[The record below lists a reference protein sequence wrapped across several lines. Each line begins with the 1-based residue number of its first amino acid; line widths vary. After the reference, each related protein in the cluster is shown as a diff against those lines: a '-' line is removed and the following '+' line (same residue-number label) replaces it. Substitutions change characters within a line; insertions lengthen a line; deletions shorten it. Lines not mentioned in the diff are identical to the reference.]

1 MIPKYDPDSFPPDF
15 GQALRKHL
23 GVTTQVPNLPA
34 ATAFFRSRGICSM
47 WGGTEL
53 PSLLEVIGG
62 ELLARVALAP
72 PAAMGRVNAWAKSL
86 VASGQF
92 GLVKL
97 FRGRETLVA
106 RPLWPAVAELAP
118 SDPEDLWYA
127 GKVSTAA
134 RHIAAFLRE
143 DGPTDTL
150 DLLRLVPARFPIL
163 PRSLKEGLRELE
175 EKLII
180 YPQRLGER
188 QIGTAFHT
196 WELLHRGLAMRE
208 ATSTSQATRRAFTCL
223 VEATV
228 RAAGIV
234 DAGEAGRWFP
244 RSKRKVNDAFV
255 TLVEA
260 GKIRGVD
267 EGNSTRFA
275 WPGLVEKPLSVAGC
289 CI

>member
-1 MIPKYDPDSFPPDF
+1 MIPKYDLDSFPPDL
-15 GQALRKHL
+15 GRALRKHL
-23 GVTTQVPNLPA
+23 GVTTQVPNLA
-34 ATAFFRSRGICSM
+34 AGTAFFRSRGICSM

-72 PAAMGRVNAWAKSL
+72 PAAIGRVDAWAKSL
-86 VASGQF
+86 VESGEF
-92 GLVKL
+92 VLVKL

-106 RPLWPAVAELAP
+106 RPLWPALAELAP

-134 RHIAAFLRE
+134 RHIAAFLLE
-143 DGPTDTL
+143 KGPTNTL

-180 YPQRLGER
+180 YPQHLAER
-188 QIGTAFHT
+188 QNGTPPHT
-196 WELLHRGLAMRE
+196 WELLRRGLAAPE
-208 ATSTSQATRRAFTCL
+208 AASQATRRAFTCL
-223 VEATV
+223 VEAAV
-228 RAAGIV
+228 RAAGII

-244 RSKRKVNDAFV
+244 RSKRKVHDALA
-255 TLVEA
+255 TLVDV

-275 WPGLVEKPLSVAGC
+275 WQGLVEKALSVAAC
-289 CI
+289 CM

>member
-1 MIPKYDPDSFPPDF
+1 
-15 GQALRKHL
+15 
-23 GVTTQVPNLPA
+23 
-34 ATAFFRSRGICSM
+34 M

-53 PSLLEVIGG
+53 PSLLEVIGSA
-62 ELLARVALAP
+62 LLARAALAP
-72 PAAMGRVNAWAKSL
+72 PAAIGRVDAWAKSL
-86 VASGQF
+86 VESGEF
-92 GLVKL
+92 VLVKL

-106 RPLWPAVAELAP
+106 RPLWPALAELAP

-134 RHIAAFLRE
+134 RHIAALLLE
-143 DGPTDTL
+143 EGPTNTL

-188 QIGTAFHT
+188 QNGTASHV
-196 WELLHRGLAMRE
+196 WELLHRGLATRE

-234 DAGEAGRWFP
+234 DVGDTWRWFP
-244 RSKRKVNDAFV
+244 RSRRKVHDALA
-255 TLVEA
+255 TLVDA
-260 GKIRGVD
+260 GKIRGLD

-275 WPGLVEKPLSVAGC
+275 WPGLVEKPLSVAAC